1 VKKVGAVI
9 VFDITKDGT
18 FQQSWSKKFF
28 LLLNNKL
35 LSEFK
40 LLMVNK
46 VLSMMVNQKKE
57 QQLK

>member
-1 VKKVGAVI
+1 VKKGGAVI
-9 VFDITKDGT
+9 VFDITKDGK